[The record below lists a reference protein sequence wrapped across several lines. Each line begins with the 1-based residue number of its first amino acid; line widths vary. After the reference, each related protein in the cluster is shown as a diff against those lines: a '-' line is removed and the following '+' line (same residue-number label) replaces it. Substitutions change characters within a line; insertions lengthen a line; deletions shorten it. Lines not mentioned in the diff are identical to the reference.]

1 MATLEEIQLKV
12 DEVKSK
18 IPGIKQGI
26 EALSA
31 SDLSEGAS
39 AVDVPD
45 IGDQPTTAGTVSNG
59 AGSTADTAV
68 AVVDAEEQRLKDEAE
83 ARQKEIDEAAKVKQ
97 NWLDK
102 LTTTGKTSEEK
113 LAEEEEEAGVA
124 GLSDD
129 AKAQKLKVAGI
140 QGDLAKLE
148 SRYLVD
154 VDREGDRL
162 ASSGAIGLAEN
173 KITREYKRDKA
184 YLSADLYAEAAVLD
198 VYSGNL
204 TDAKNAAKD
213 AVTAFMYDQE
223 QEVKRF
229 EYLYD
234 YHSDFLDS
242 LKAEDKAIV
251 DEAKLKAEEEKAKV
265 EAEKYQIMEWKM
277 KYPNSGILLA
287 DTVEEATLKIE
298 DQLRGQ
304 VDLLSVSEAKSLGV
318 PYGTTRQDA
327 MGLTP
332 GEPDEEDGNDWD
344 KARQF
349 ITDNPTGTYTEL
361 LNGIREYT
369 GLSLTDSKSVL
380 TEKGIKE
387 VEEDTKM
394 DKQEM
399 IDWAK
404 EQYEGDYDKDE
415 VRASLAKYPKEW
427 VDEAIDKLDYTWFE
441 KATNWATGGWL
452 NKY

>member
-18 IPGIKQGI
+18 IPSIKQGI

-129 AKAQKLKVAGI
+129 AKTQKLKVAGI

-173 KITREYKRDKA
+173 KITREYQRNKA

-204 TDAKNAAKD
+204 TDARNAAKD

-265 EAEKYQIMEWKM
+265 EAEKTNVMNMMLQ
-277 KYPNSGILLA
+277 YPKAGI
-287 DTVEEATLKIE
+287 K
-298 DQLRGQ
+298 
-304 VDLLSVSEAKSLGV
+304 
-318 PYGTTRQDA
+318 
-327 MGLTP
+327 
-332 GEPDEEDGNDWD
+332 
-344 KARQF
+344 
-349 ITDNPTGTYTEL
+349 
-361 LNGIREYT
+361 
-369 GLSLTDSKSVL
+369 LTDSLEEASVKASNWSGQQPTTIDTKAPTTKMVNGVLHEWDAVNGEWKPSKIATTETGEIPAPPAYVSSFGQYKDAGWTRTQVENNWISQYNAGKTAGMQIKDINEMNKSFPEIKSALDEVYKSTTPGTWEIL
-380 TEKGIKE
+380 KE
-387 VEEDTKM
+387 VPGVVG
-394 DKQEM
+394 
-399 IDWAK
+399 DWVSNLFK
-404 EQYEGDYDKDE
+404 
-415 VRASLAKYPKEW
+415 
-427 VDEAIDKLDYTWFE
+427 
-441 KATNWATGGWL
+441 
-452 NKY
+452 